1 MKIKIM
7 SVSVAAAMLAWG
19 SSAWAGAPEVVN
31 LPGVVGPAGV
41 LEGVITVG
49 NEVLTVSDNQNINT
63 NGINANAITPTT
75 AASAIVRF
83 MGNSTVTG
91 HVGVGVTSKLLQ
103 LDAGAVGSTVNF
115 NGRVETDKFNVTGT
129 GTINFNNNVI
139 GEGTFAGNGFI
150 NLGAGRT
157 LTGAIMSD
165 TVSTGTLTL
174 NGGSIVDGAVGGA
187 PKQPLKQINVAGGNA
202 SITGAVFARGFNL
215 GTNTLAIGGAL
226 TPSAGATIATTL
238 AGNTVF
244 GRIVVNTANINGGG
258 ITVVPTVTGV
268 LTNGTTYKIVDSQA
282 GTNGAVVSVTN
293 NNPRYTFAGGLT
305 TLGAVNIVLTAVT
318 PLANLVTA
326 PGAIAIAPILDVNA
340 PAGSDLLTVQD
351 AIAAL
356 PDAASINNALQQL
369 APGAAN
375 LAAPWVAAQ
384 TTRLFDDLWM
394 ARVDEIQKLCC
405 SPCEPS
411 RSGEPVKATEC
422 KGNDKRSNWW
432 GKGFASQGR
441 QDDVN
446 NQSGYRSEALGL
458 MLAHDIPLNADTR
471 IGLGGAYAN
480 TTIDGNNS
488 TGRTKIDSY
497 QVTAYVS
504 HAPGPWFVQ
513 GAVTAGADKYQSSR
527 NIAFTGINRT
537 ASADYS
543 GQQYSGVVTAGR
555 HFNVNQTIVT
565 PLASLQ
571 ASRIRVESY
580 TESGA
585 GAANLRV
592 SSQDYDFVQSTLGVK
607 AERVIQSNS
616 GTFSPEVH
624 FKWLHDF
631 SSTTMQQDASFAGG
645 GANFRTQ
652 GIKQDR
658 EMFNVGAGISF
669 LSCNCGETAWTVKG
683 LYDYKWNQ
691 SDYSSHKLSIMA
703 SRSF

>member
-1 MKIKIM
+1 MKIKIL
-7 SVSVAAAMLAWG
+7 SVSVAAVIA
-19 SSAWAGAPEVVN
+19 AWASPGLAREVVPLSGLVGAEGSLN
-31 LPGVVGPAGV
+31 GVDTTAAG
-41 LEGVITVG
+41 LLTVG
-49 NEVLTVSDNQNINT
+49 NNQNINT
-63 NGINANAITPTT
+63 NNDPGGA
-75 AASAIVRF
+75 
-83 MGNSTVTG
+83 
-91 HVGVGVTSKLLQ
+91 VTSNINNVASILFGGGSTITGFTGTNLIRFF
-103 LDAGAVGSTVNF
+103 DISAGAVGTTVNF
-115 NGRVETDKFNVTGT
+115 NGDVFTTTFNVTGT
-129 GTINFNNNVI
+129 GTVNFNGHVNQAIVAANTIFNND
-139 GEGTFAGNGFI
+139 GFI
-150 NLGAGRT
+150 SVGSGRIFNSAIVT
-157 LTGAIMSD
+157 LTAN
-165 TVSTGTLTL
+165 TGTLTL
-174 NGGSIVDGAVGGA
+174 NGGSNVSGAIGGA
-187 PKQPLKQINVAGGNA
+187 FGIKQINVVGGNA
-202 SITGAVFARGFNL
+202 SVTGAVQARGFSL
-215 GTNTLAIGGAL
+215 GTNTLTIGGVL
-226 TPSAGATIATTL
+226 TTNAAGTIATTL
-238 AGNTVF
+238 ASDTVF
-244 GRIVVNTANINGGG
+244 GKIVAGTALINGGG

-268 LTNGTTYKIVDSQA
+268 LTNGTTYKIVDSPA
-282 GTNGAVVSVTN
+282 GTNGAPVSVIN
-293 NNPRYTFAGGLT
+293 NSPRYTFAGVPT
-305 TLGAVNIVLTAVT
+305 TLGAVNILLTAVT
-318 PLANLVTA
+318 PLAALVTT
-326 PGAIAIAPILDVNA
+326 PGAAAVAPILEVNA
-340 PAGSDLLTVQD
+340 AAGSDLLTIQN
-351 AIAAL
+351 AIAVL
-356 PDAASINNALQQL
+356 PNAAAIDNALQQL

-446 NQSGYRSEALGL
+446 GQSGYRSEALGL

-497 QVTAYVS
+497 QLTAYVS

-513 GAVTAGADKYQSSR
+513 GAITAGADQYKGSR
-527 NIAFTGINRT
+527 SIAFPGINRT

-543 GQQYSGVVTAGR
+543 GQQYSAVVTAGR
-555 HFNVNQTIVT
+555 HYNVNQTIVT

-571 ASRIRVESY
+571 ASRIRVDSY

-585 GAANLRV
+585 GDANLRV
-592 SSQDYDFVQSTLGVK
+592 SSQDYDFVQSTVGVK
-607 AERVIQSNS
+607 AERIIHAAS
-616 GTFSPEVH
+616 GTYSPEVH
-624 FKWLHDF
+624 LKWLHDF
-631 SSTTMQQDASFAGG
+631 SSTTMQQDASFTGG

-669 LSCNCGETAWTVKG
+669 LSCNCGEKAWTVKG

>member
-7 SVSVAAAMLAWG
+7 SVSVAAAMLACG
-19 SSAWAGAPEVVN
+19 PSAWAGTPEAVA
-31 LPGVVGPAGV
+31 LPGVVGPTGV
-41 LEGVITVG
+41 LEGVTTAGIGILTVG
-49 NEVLTVSDNQNINT
+49 NNQNINT
-63 NGINANAITPTT
+63 NGINANAITPN
-75 AASAIVRF
+75 AANNADVRF

-91 HVGVGVTSKLLQ
+91 NVGIPSLLLN
-103 LDAGAVGSTVNF
+103 LDAGAVGSIVNF
-115 NGRVETDKFNVTGT
+115 NGLVNTTTFNVSGT

-139 GEGTFAGNGFI
+139 GAGNFASDGFI

-157 LTGAIMSD
+157 LTGAII
-165 TVSTGTLTL
+165 TATAATGTLTL
-174 NGGSIVDGAVGGA
+174 NGGSIVNGAVGGA
-187 PKQPLKQINVAGGNA
+187 NGLKRINVVGGNA
-202 SITGAVFARGFNL
+202 SITGAAQARDFNL
-215 GTNTLAIGGAL
+215 GTNTLAIGGQL
-226 TPSAGATIATTL
+226 TTNAAGTIATTL
-238 AGNTVF
+238 ASDTVF

-258 ITVVPTVTGV
+258 ITVVPTVTGA
-268 LTNGTTYKIVDSQA
+268 LTNGTTYKIVDSQV
-282 GTNGAVVSVTN
+282 GPGGVPVNVIN
-293 NNPRYTFAGGLT
+293 NSPRYTFAGVAT
-305 TLGAVNIVLTAVT
+305 TLGAVNIRLAAVT
-318 PLANLVTA
+318 PLAALVTA
-326 PGAIAIAPILDVNA
+326 PGAAAVAPILEANA
-340 PAGSDLLTVQD
+340 PAGSDLLAIQD
-351 AIAAL
+351 AIAML
-356 PDAASINNALQQL
+356 PNAAAINSALQQL

-375 LAAPWVAAQ
+375 LAAPWVAGQ

-411 RSGEPVKATEC
+411 QSGGPAKATEC
-422 KGNDKRSNWW
+422 KSNDKRSNWW
-432 GKGFASQGR
+432 GKGFVSQGR
-441 QDDVN
+441 QDDVDN
-446 NQSGYRSEALGL
+446 RSGYRSEALGL
-458 MLAHDIPLNADTR
+458 MLAHDIALNENTR

-513 GAVTAGADKYQSSR
+513 GAVTAGADQYKGSR

-543 GQQYSGVVTAGR
+543 GQQYSAVVMAGR
-555 HFNVNQTIVT
+555 HFYLNQTIVT

-592 SSQDYDFVQSTLGVK
+592 NSQDYDFVQSTVGVK
-607 AERVIQSNS
+607 AERVIQANS

-645 GANFRTQ
+645 GSSFRTQ
-652 GIKQDR
+652 GITQDR

-669 LSCNCGETAWTVKG
+669 LSCNCGENAWTVKG